1 MEKEYVYEFLYNP
14 DVYESCPSTVS
25 IHKTRRGA
33 EMAMEFHRAE
43 VKREW
48 EEVCEEYPSWGDYPF
63 DYNKWWGI
71 VETELLP

>member
-14 DVYESCPSTVS
+14 DVCESCSSTVS

-43 VKREW
+43 AKREW
-48 EEVCEEYPSWGDYPF
+48 EEVCEEYPSCGDYPF